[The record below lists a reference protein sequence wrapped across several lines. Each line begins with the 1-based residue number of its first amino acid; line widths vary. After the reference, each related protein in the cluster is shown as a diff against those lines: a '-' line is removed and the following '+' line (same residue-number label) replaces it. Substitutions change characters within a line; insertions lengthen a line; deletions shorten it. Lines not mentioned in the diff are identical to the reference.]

1 MSRFFP
7 ILIVIW
13 LTSPLVC
20 RGQMNSGNYAY
31 QCHEQKEAGN
41 LTAAMVSCNKAIE
54 IDPKNGAAYY
64 YRGNV
69 HSAKGDF
76 DRAIADYAVAITL
89 DPKDENAYYYRGLAR
104 INKGDFDNAIADYT
118 KYMELDPNLAEAYH
132 NRALAKF
139 NKHDYG
145 GAIIDYTKAIELD
158 SQLTEAYLGRADSKA
173 HSGDRGG
180 AIADYGEALKINPR
194 SSAAYSALGYLFY
207 DSHSWHDALTNFRAS
222 IANGSRNQDYER
234 LRIFLI
240 RVRLGEREASIKE
253 LEQYLASR
261 NGRANDWFSTIGHFL
276 TGRLSE
282 QEFLMIAER
291 GDKQAIQEQRCEAY
305 FYAAT
310 VRMLKGENAKAKEY
324 FQRSVETN
332 ITNFTEYVSAK
343 AELELIDK

>member
-1 MSRFFP
+1 MD
-7 ILIVIW
+7 
-13 LTSPLVC
+13 
-20 RGQMNSGNYAY
+20 SGNYAY
-31 QCHEQKEAGN
+31 RCHEQKEAGD

-89 DPKDENAYYYRGLAR
+89 DPKNENSYYYRGLAR

-118 KYMELDPNLAEAYH
+118 KYIELDPKLAEAYY

-139 NKHDYG
+139 KKHDYG

-158 SQLTEAYLGRADSKA
+158 SQIVEAYLGRADSKA
-173 HSGDRGG
+173 HSSDRDG
-180 AIADYGEALKINPR
+180 AIADYSEALKINPR
-194 SSAAYSALGYLFY
+194 SYAAYAALGYLFY
-207 DSHSWHDALTNFRAS
+207 DSHSWRNALTNFRAS
-222 IANGSRNQDYER
+222 IANGSINQDYEQ

-240 RVRLGEREASIKE
+240 RARLGEREAAIKE
-253 LEQYLASR
+253 LAQYLASR
-261 NGRANDWFSTIGHFL
+261 NGKANDWFLRIGHFL
-276 TGRLSE
+276 TGRMSE
-282 QEFLMIAER
+282 QELLTIAAR

-324 FQRSVETN
+324 FLRSVKTN
-332 ITNFTEYVSAK
+332 ITNFTEFVSAK
-343 AELELIDK
+343 AELELIDERL